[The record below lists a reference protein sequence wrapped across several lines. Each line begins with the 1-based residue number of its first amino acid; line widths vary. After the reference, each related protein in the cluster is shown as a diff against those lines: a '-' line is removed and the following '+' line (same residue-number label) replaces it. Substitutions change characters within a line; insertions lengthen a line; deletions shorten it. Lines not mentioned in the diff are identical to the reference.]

1 MSRLA
6 LFKIG
11 LLIWALWH
19 FVFALLSTFAPE
31 AGGTLV
37 GWAPAGGW
45 DAELRSMSKQYGM
58 VMFLLAG
65 VYLIMLLDPLRY
77 LSLIWVAV
85 GEQVLG
91 IAYGFYIFAQLG
103 QLTTTQLA
111 VQFAVNAVLIVGM
124 VLLWFG
130 LRRLPQAQPA

>member
-11 LLIWALWH
+11 LLVWALWH

-58 VMFLLAG
+58 SMLLLG
-65 VYLIMLLDPLRY
+65 LVFLIMLLDPLRY
-77 LSLIWVAV
+77 LAFIWIAIAEQAV
-85 GEQVLG
+85 G
-91 IAYGFYIFAQLG
+91 IFYGTYIYVVLG
-103 QLTTTQLA
+103 QLTTTQLLIQA
-111 VQFAVNAVLIVGM
+111 AVNAALIVGM
-124 VLLWFG
+124 LALWSG
-130 LRRLPQAQPA
+130 LRRAPETQR

>member
-11 LLIWALWH
+11 LLVWAIWH
-19 FVFALLSTFAPE
+19 FAFALLSTFTPE

-58 VMFLLAG
+58 SMLLLG
-65 VYLIMLLDPLRY
+65 LVFLIMLLDPLRY
-77 LSLIWVAV
+77 LAFIWIAIA
-85 GEQVLG
+85 EQVVG
-91 IAYGFYIFAQLG
+91 IFYGTYIYVVLG
-103 QLTTTQLA
+103 QLTTTQLLIQA
-111 VQFAVNAVLIVGM
+111 AVNAALIVGM
-124 VLLWFG
+124 LALWSG
-130 LRRLPQAQPA
+130 LRRAPEAQP